1 MSPRADL
8 RLAVCEAPARPEAGS
23 PEWEALGAAVR
34 AARPDIL
41 LLNEMPFGPWLAALR
56 RPDEEAGR
64 ASLRL
69 HEAGLARLS
78 ELGAPIVL
86 GSRPVRDGGTLRNQ
100 AFVWTEGEGARGAGH
115 TKQHFPEEEGYW
127 EARWFEPGRQRFGI
141 ARTETRV
148 GELAIGFL
156 ICTDVWFNEHAR
168 RYGCGGAHLVAVPRA
183 TPPGSL
189 DRWRTAVRMAA
200 LVSGSYA
207 ASSNRAG
214 PDSRGQAF
222 GGGGWIFSPEGDLL
236 AETSG
241 DASVAVAELDM
252 EHVRRARTEYPRYV
266 AEPVAA
272 ASTSFEL
279 SAEVGKVHDPRC
291 GSSGK
296 VAPMERKD
304 AYRQKAEARI
314 ERLSAQLRE
323 LRARLREKAADA
335 RLDLAEQV
343 EGLEK
348 RRDEIRR
355 RLDRVR
361 EAGED
366 AWEEL
371 RDEAEDA
378 LERLTAGV
386 DALRS
391 RLKREGEGR
400 PEEDD

>member
-1 MSPRADL
+1 MSPEAGL
-8 RLAVCEAPARPEAGS
+8 RVAVCEAPARLEAGGA
-23 PEWEALGAAVR
+23 EWETLGTAVR
-34 AARPDIL
+34 ATRPDLL

-64 ASLRL
+64 VSLRL
-69 HEAGLARLS
+69 HEAGLARLA
-78 ELGAPIVL
+78 ELGAPAVL
-86 GSRPVRDGGTLRNQ
+86 GTRPVRDGDTLRNE
-100 AFVWTEGEGARGAGH
+100 AFVWTEGTGVRGAGH

-127 EARWFEPGRQRFGI
+127 EARWFEPGRERFGI
-141 ARTETRV
+141 ARIETGA

-168 RYGCGGAHLVAVPRA
+168 GYGRRGVHLVTVPRA

-200 LVSGSYA
+200 LVSGCYA

-214 PDSRGQAF
+214 LDWQGQAF
-222 GGGGWIFSPEGDLL
+222 GGCGWIFSPEGDLL
-236 AETSG
+236 AETAG
-241 DASVAVAELDM
+241 DAPVAVAELDL
-252 EHVRRARTEYPRYV
+252 ERVRRARTEYPRYV

-272 ASTSFEL
+272 APTSFEL
-279 SAEVGKVHDPRC
+279 SAEVGKVPDPRC

-296 VAPMERKD
+296 VARMERKD

-355 RLDRVR
+355 RLDRIR

-366 AWEEL
+366 VWEEL

-400 PEEDD
+400 REEDD